1 MLKDK
6 NKGTFFGFC
15 NKKIKKEWAELNG
28 YKMPRPEHVM
38 RSHGEPIERRIKS
51 MENKENLKAKQLKDD
66 ITFNAKITIQNK
78 LSKDNNIY
86 QVMIIGVENE
96 KTGEI
101 LNIHE
106 VYIKEHL
113 RQIIEFIISQNKE

>member
-1 MLKDK
+1 M
-6 NKGTFFGFC
+6 N
-15 NKKIKKEWAELNG
+15 
-28 YKMPRPEHVM
+28 
-38 RSHGEPIERRIKS
+38 
-51 MENKENLKAKQLKDD
+51 NKENLKDKKLETD
-66 ITFNAKITIQNK
+66 ITFNARITIQERM
-78 LSKDNNIY
+78 SKNDNIY
-86 QVMIIGVENE
+86 QVMVIGIENE